1 LALVLLKGLIVGRF
15 GLQGGQLVFGGGQF
29 AAGQT
34 LLQLCDGRA
43 RASGA
48 SVAAGGVLWQAPS
61 STENATRSR

>member
-34 LLQLCDGRA
+34 LLQLCDGAA

-48 SVAAGGVLWQAPS
+48 SVAGGVLWQAPS